1 MAGNKNSIKDL
12 SGIGKLDRQ
21 RLGQVVRDAKGSISV
36 SDAVKTLKVPSTD
49 AAKMLSRWAKKGW
62 LSRVYR
68 GVYVPVP
75 LESRSVDV
83 PLENAL
89 VIAEKLF
96 SPCYI
101 GGWSAAENWGLTEQ
115 IFRKV
120 VVMTTQKPRRSLCVI
135 KGTEFLL
142 RMIPEKAMFGLKPVW
157 QGQVKVMLSDP
168 SRTIID
174 MLGDPALGG
183 GIRSVA
189 DMFVN
194 YLKSENKNM
203 ELLLKYSKQLGNGAV
218 FKRLGFMLERY
229 ASQEK
234 DAIGKCLSELTKGNA
249 KLDAKLAADKLVT
262 RWRLWIPESWSK
274 NK

>member
-1 MAGNKNSIKDL
+1 MVGNKNTVKNL
-12 SGIGKLDRQ
+12 SGIGKLDRK

-36 SDAVKTLKVPSTD
+36 SDTAKILNVASTD
-49 AAKMLSRWAKKGW
+49 AAKLLSRWAKKGW

-75 LESRSVDV
+75 LESRSADM
-83 PLENAL
+83 PLENAW

-120 VVMTTQKPRRSLCVI
+120 MVMTTQKPRRSLCVI

-142 RMIPEKAMFGLKPVW
+142 CRVSEKAMFGLKPVW
-157 QGQVKVMLSDP
+157 QGQIKVSVSDP
-168 SRTIID
+168 ARTMVD

-183 GIRSVA
+183 GIRSVS
-189 DMFVN
+189 DMFAN
-194 YLKSENKNM
+194 YLKSENRNI
-203 ELLLKYSKQLGNGAV
+203 ELLLKYAKQLRNGAV
-218 FKRLGFMLERY
+218 FKRLGFMLERF
-229 ASQEK
+229 APQES
-234 DAIGKCLSELTKGNA
+234 DAIAKCLVQLTKGNT
-249 KLDAKLAADKLVT
+249 KLDAMLATEKLIT

-274 NK
+274 IK

>member
-1 MAGNKNSIKDL
+1 MAENKNSKKGL
-12 SGIGKLDRQ
+12 SGIGKLDRK

-36 SDAVKTLKVPSTD
+36 SDAAKILNVESIN

-75 LESRSVDV
+75 LESRSADM
-83 PLENAL
+83 PLENAW

-101 GGWSAAENWGLTEQ
+101 GGWSAAENWDMTEQ

-120 VVMTTQKPRRSLCVI
+120 MVMTTQKPRRSLCVV
-135 KGTEFLL
+135 KGTEFML
-142 RMIPEKAMFGLKPVW
+142 RMIPEKTMFGLKPVW

-174 MLGDPALGG
+174 MLGDPVLGG
-183 GIRSVA
+183 GIRVVA

-203 ELLLKYSKQLGNGAV
+203 ELLLKYAKQLGNGAV
-218 FKRLGFMLERY
+218 FKRLGFFLERF
-229 ASQEK
+229 APQEK
-234 DAIGKCLSELTKGNA
+234 EAIEKCSAELTKGNT
-249 KLDAKLAADKLVT
+249 KLDAKLAADRLIT

-274 NK
+274 TK

>member
-1 MAGNKNSIKDL
+1 MAENEGSIKSL
-12 SGIGKLDRQ
+12 SGIGKLDRK

-36 SDAVKTLKVPSTD
+36 SDTAKILNIASTD
-49 AAKMLSRWAKKGW
+49 AAKLLSRWAKKGW

-68 GVYVPVP
+68 GVYVTVP
-75 LESRSVDV
+75 LESRSADM
-83 PLENAL
+83 PLENSW

-120 VVMTTQKPRRSLCVI
+120 MVMTTQKPRRSLCVV
-135 KGTEFLL
+135 KGTEFIL
-142 RMIPEKAMFGLKPVW
+142 RMISDKAMFGLKPVW

-174 MLGDPALGG
+174 MLSDPALGG

-194 YLKSENKNM
+194 YLKSENKNL
-203 ELLLKYSKQLGNGAV
+203 ELLLKYAKQLGNGAV

-229 ASQEK
+229 AAQES
-234 DAIGKCLSELTKGNA
+234 DAINKCLAELTMGNT
-249 KLDAKLAADKLVT
+249 KLDAALAADKLIT
-262 RWRLWIPESWSK
+262 RWRLWIPESWGK

>member
-1 MAGNKNSIKDL
+1 MVESKNIVKDL

-36 SDAVKTLKVPSTD
+36 ADAAKILKVSSTD
-49 AAKMLSRWAKKGW
+49 AAKLLSRWAKKGW

-68 GVYVPVP
+68 GVYVIIP
-75 LESRSVDV
+75 LESRSADM
-83 PLENAL
+83 PLENAW

-120 VVMTTQKPRRSLCVI
+120 VVMTTQKPRRSLCVV

-142 RMIPEKAMFGLKPVW
+142 RQVPEKAMFGLKPVW
-157 QGQVKVMLSDP
+157 QGQVKVSVSDP
-168 SRTIID
+168 TRTIVD
-174 MLGDPALGG
+174 MLGNPALGG
-183 GIRSVA
+183 GIRTVA
-189 DMFVN
+189 DMFTN
-194 YLKSENKNM
+194 YLKSENKNI
-203 ELLLKYSKQLGNGAV
+203 ELLLEYAKQLGNGAV
-218 FKRLGFMLERY
+218 FKRLGFMLERF
-229 ASQEK
+229 APQES
-234 DAIGKCLSELTKGNA
+234 DAIAKCLADLTKGNT
-249 KLDAKLAADKLVT
+249 KLDSTLAANKLIT

-274 NK
+274 TK

>member
-1 MAGNKNSIKDL
+1 MAENKNSKKGL
-12 SGIGKLDRQ
+12 SGIGKLDRK

-36 SDAVKTLKVPSTD
+36 SDAAKILNVESIN

-75 LESRSVDV
+75 LESRSADM
-83 PLENAL
+83 PLENSW

-101 GGWSAAENWGLTEQ
+101 GGWSAAENWDMTEQ

-120 VVMTTQKPRRSLCVI
+120 MVMTTQKPRRSLCVV
-135 KGTEFLL
+135 KGTEFML
-142 RMIPEKAMFGLKPVW
+142 RMIPEKTMFGLKPVW

-174 MLGDPALGG
+174 MLGDPVLGG
-183 GIRSVA
+183 GIRVVA

-203 ELLLKYSKQLGNGAV
+203 ELLLKYAKQLGNGAV
-218 FKRLGFMLERY
+218 FKRLGFFLERF
-229 ASQEK
+229 APQEK
-234 DAIGKCLSELTKGNA
+234 EAIEKCSAELTKGNT
-249 KLDAKLAADKLVT
+249 KLDAKLAADRLIT

-274 NK
+274 TK

>member
-1 MAGNKNSIKDL
+1 MVGNKDTVKDL

-36 SDAVKTLKVPSTD
+36 SETVKILNVSSTD
-49 AAKMLSRWAKKGW
+49 AAKFLSRWAKKGW

-68 GVYVPVP
+68 GVYVIVP
-75 LESRSVDV
+75 LESRSADM
-83 PLENAL
+83 PLENAW

-115 IFRKV
+115 IFRKII
-120 VVMTTQKPRRSLCVI
+120 VMTTQKQRRSLCVV
-135 KGTEFLL
+135 KGTEYFL
-142 RMIPEKAMFGLKPVW
+142 RQVPEKAMFGLKPVW
-157 QGQVKVMLSDP
+157 QGQVKVSVSDP
-168 SRTIID
+168 SRTMVD
-174 MLGDPALGG
+174 MLGDPVMGG

-189 DMFVN
+189 DMFTN
-194 YLKSENKNM
+194 YLKSENKNI
-203 ELLLKYSKQLGNGAV
+203 ELLLKYAKQLGNGAV
-218 FKRLGFMLERY
+218 FKRLGFMLERF
-229 ASQEK
+229 APQES
-234 DAIGKCLSELTKGNA
+234 DAIAKCLAVLTKGNT
-249 KLDAKLAADKLVT
+249 KLDATLAADKLIT

>member
-1 MAGNKNSIKDL
+1 MAENKNSKKSL
-12 SGIGKLDRQ
+12 SGIGKLDRK
-21 RLGQVVRDAKGSISV
+21 RLGQVVRDSKGSISV
-36 SDAVKTLKVPSTD
+36 PDAAKILNIPSTD

-68 GVYVPVP
+68 GVYVSVP
-75 LESRSVDV
+75 LESRSADM
-83 PLENAL
+83 PLENAW

-101 GGWSAAENWGLTEQ
+101 GGWSAAENWDMTEQ

-120 VVMTTQKPRRSLCVI
+120 MVMTTQKPRRSLCVV
-135 KGTEFLL
+135 KGTEFML
-142 RMIPEKAMFGLKPVW
+142 RMIPEKSMFGLKPVW

-174 MLGDPALGG
+174 MLSDPALGG
-183 GIRSVA
+183 GSRSVA
-189 DMFVN
+189 EMFAN

-203 ELLLKYSKQLGNGAV
+203 ELLLKYAKQLGNGAV
-218 FKRLGFMLERY
+218 FKRLGFFLERF
-229 ASQEK
+229 APQEK
-234 DAIGKCLSELTKGNA
+234 EAIEKCSAELTKGNT
-249 KLDAKLAADKLVT
+249 KLDARLAADRLIT

-274 NK
+274 TK

>member
-1 MAGNKNSIKDL
+1 MVENKSSIKDL

-21 RLGQVVRDAKGSISV
+21 RLGKVVRDAKGSISV
-36 SDAVKTLKVPSTD
+36 SDTARILNVSSTD
-49 AAKMLSRWAKKGW
+49 AAKLLSRWAKKGW

-68 GVYVPVP
+68 GVYVTVP
-75 LESRSVDV
+75 LESRTADM
-83 PLENAL
+83 PLENAW

-120 VVMTTQKPRRSLCVI
+120 MVMTTQKPRRRLCVV
-135 KGTEFLL
+135 KGTEYFL
-142 RMIPEKAMFGLKPVW
+142 RQVPVKAMFGLKPVW

-168 SRTIID
+168 TRTIVD
-174 MLGDPALGG
+174 MLDDPGLGG

-189 DMFVN
+189 DMFIN
-194 YLKSENKNM
+194 YLKSENKKM
-203 ELLLKYSKQLGNGAV
+203 ELLLKYAKQLGNGAV
-218 FKRLGFMLERY
+218 FKRLGFMLERF
-229 ASQEK
+229 AAQES
-234 DAIGKCLSELTKGNA
+234 DAIDKCLAELTMGNT
-249 KLDAKLAADKLVT
+249 KLDAKLAADKLIT
-262 RWRLWIPESWSK
+262 RWRLWIPEGWGK

>member
-1 MAGNKNSIKDL
+1 MAENKNSTKGL
-12 SGIGKLDRQ
+12 SGIGKLDRK

-36 SDAVKTLKVPSTD
+36 SDAAKILNISSTD

-75 LESRSVDV
+75 LESRSADI
-83 PLENAL
+83 PLENAW

-101 GGWSAAENWGLTEQ
+101 GGWSAAENWGITEQ

-120 VVMTTQKPRRSLCVI
+120 MVMTTQKPRRSLCVV
-135 KGTEFLL
+135 KGTEFML

-174 MLGDPALGG
+174 MLCDPALGG

-203 ELLLKYSKQLGNGAV
+203 ELLLKYAKQLDNGAV
-218 FKRLGFMLERY
+218 FKRLGFFLERF
-229 ASQEK
+229 APQEK
-234 DAIGKCLSELTKGNA
+234 DAIEKCSAELTKGNT
-249 KLDAKLAADKLVT
+249 KLDAKLAADRLIT

-274 NK
+274 TK

>member
-1 MAGNKNSIKDL
+1 MAENKNSTKGL
-12 SGIGKLDRQ
+12 SGIGKLDRK

-36 SDAVKTLKVPSTD
+36 SDAAKSLNVESTN

-75 LESRSVDV
+75 LESRSADM
-83 PLENAL
+83 PLENSW

-101 GGWSAAENWGLTEQ
+101 GGWSAAENWDMTEQ

-120 VVMTTQKPRRSLCVI
+120 MVMTTQKPRRSLCVV
-135 KGTEFLL
+135 KGTEFML
-142 RMIPEKAMFGLKPVW
+142 RMISEKAMFGLKPVW

-174 MLGDPALGG
+174 MLSDPALGG

-189 DMFVN
+189 DMFAN

-203 ELLLKYSKQLGNGAV
+203 ELLLKYAKQLGNGAV
-218 FKRLGFMLERY
+218 FKRLGFFLERF
-229 ASQEK
+229 ALQEK
-234 DAIGKCLSELTKGNA
+234 EAIEKCSAGLTKGNT
-249 KLDAKLAADKLVT
+249 KLDAKLAADRLIT

-274 NK
+274 TK